1 MRTLASRYVLS
12 IGAAAGFA
20 ACSQAAPQI
29 GARVI
34 PQSRAIAA
42 PPDHAGSWVLPEAAT
57 SDLLYVGTL
66 GQGLSMYRYPE
77 GKLVGVV
84 KNPNFSYLAGE
95 CVDSL
100 GDVFVTNLGNNEIF
114 EYGHGSKILL
124 QTLAAPTGNNTIDCS
139 VDPTTGN
146 LAVSL
151 LHGRS
156 DRTGGVA
163 IYPHAQGSPQIYTT
177 PRIRRYY
184 FCGYDDRGNLFIDG
198 RPPTGYFRLAELPAG
213 SSKFVDI
220 KLDQTIGEP
229 GSVLWDGKYLV
240 VGDQYAP
247 DVYEFRIRGSRG
259 TLVNTTPLIGIKPH
273 QTADRAFWIQ
283 GNRIV
288 VATGTK
294 AYPQGAVDFF
304 AYPAGG
310 NATKMV
316 SKDVR
321 HPLGLTVSLPPN

>member
-12 IGAAAGFA
+12 IGAAAALA
-20 ACSQAAPQI
+20 ACSQAAPPI

-42 PPDHAGSWVLPEAAT
+42 QPDHAGSWVLPEAAT
-57 SDLLYVGTL
+57 SDLLYVGNL
-66 GQGLSMYRYPE
+66 GQGLSMYTYPE

-95 CVDSL
+95 CVDSS
-100 GDVFVTNLGNNEIF
+100 GSVFVANLGNNEIF
-114 EYGHGSKILL
+114 EYRHGSKKLL
-124 QTLAAPTGNNTIDCS
+124 QTLDAPTGYNTIDCS

-151 LHGRS
+151 LHGRR

-184 FCGYDDRGNLFIDG
+184 FCGYDDKGNLFVDG
-198 RPPTGYFRLAELPAG
+198 RPSVGYFHLAELPAG

-220 KLDQTIGEP
+220 QLNQKIGIP
-229 GSVLWDGKYLV
+229 GSVLWHGKYLA

-247 DVYEFRIRGSRG
+247 DVYEFRIKGSRG
-259 TLVNTTPLIGIKPH
+259 TLVITTPLSGIEPH
-273 QTADRAFWIQ
+273 LTADRAFWIQ
-283 GNRIV
+283 GKRIV

-310 NATKMV
+310 NATKIV
-316 SKDVR
+316 SEDVR
-321 HPLGLTVSLPPN
+321 HPLGLTVSLAPH